1 MGLSGQSTVI
11 VIPSELHYITK
22 EGEKFEAA
30 VETLMNAKEIGVSI
44 QFEAQ
49 LLPRDGSLS
58 LLCLLG
64 NSGARL
70 KITEGRREGPE
81 SLLHQEER

>member
-1 MGLSGQSTVI
+1 MI

-49 LLPRDGSLS
+49 LLPRDGCSRRPQS
-58 LLCLLG
+58 AVLLG
-64 NSGARL
+64 R
-70 KITEGRREGPE
+70 
-81 SLLHQEER
+81 